1 MLEAGRRSG
10 DTHGIIVC
18 AHCDA
23 VYRRVPVAPGESAHC
38 RRCGASLALT
48 PKPDADRLLALAL
61 SAAVLFAIASAN
73 PILSIEFGGLLRSA
87 SLWLSASSL
96 EHGWITGAAI
106 VLGLTTACIP
116 LVQIL
121 LLLWILGFARAG
133 RRAPGCRQL
142 MLVLHAL
149 RPWSMTEVFLLA
161 VLVATVKLSGWV
173 HVSADAGAW
182 ALAGLAVI
190 LTLFNAQ
197 PPVTWWQFLD
207 EPAR

>member
-1 MLEAGRRSG
+1 MLESGREAG
-10 DTHGIIVC
+10 DTHGITVC

-23 VYRRVPVAPGESAHC
+23 AHRCVPVAADESAHC
-38 RRCGASLALT
+38 HRCGAALALN
-48 PKPDADRLLALAL
+48 PKPDADRLLALTI

-73 PILSIEFGGLLRSA
+73 PILSIEFGGISRSA
-87 SLWLSASSL
+87 NIWLSASSL
-96 EHGWITGAAI
+96 EHGWITSAAI
-106 VLGLTTACIP
+106 VLGLTMACIP
-116 LVQIL
+116 LMQIL

-133 RRAPGCRQL
+133 RRAPGCRQA

-161 VLVATVKLSGWV
+161 VLVAIVKLAGWV
-173 HVSADAGAW
+173 HVSVDAGAW

-190 LTLFNAQ
+190 LTLLNAQ